1 MLDIGIYLCYYNI
14 RNREKH
20 KAKEETNMENTN
32 KMIDMIA
39 EAYIKVYGEIK
50 WNSLTDN
57 QKHEAVMIIA
67 KDLMR

>member
-1 MLDIGIYLCYYNI
+1 
-14 RNREKH
+14 
-20 KAKEETNMENTN
+20 MENTN

>member
-1 MLDIGIYLCYYNI
+1 
-14 RNREKH
+14 
-20 KAKEETNMENTN
+20 MENTN

-39 EAYIKVYGEIK
+39 EAYIKVYGVTK